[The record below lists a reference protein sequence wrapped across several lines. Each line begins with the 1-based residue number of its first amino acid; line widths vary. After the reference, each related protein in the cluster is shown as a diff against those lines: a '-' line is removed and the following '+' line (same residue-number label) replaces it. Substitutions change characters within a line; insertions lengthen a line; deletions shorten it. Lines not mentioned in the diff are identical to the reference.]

1 MFAIYTSGRINV
13 PVRCLLQE
21 AIDYP
26 SAINVKVVAQ
36 RGSSRLENLDSDPLE
51 LFLADLAMQIRRFY
65 VSTSRYC
72 IRQSERLLGS
82 LITFILSYPRISAV
96 LTKVISKW
104 PALHGTLIAIG
115 LRGGAPTSLSEPQL
129 ELDQQSKRIKTIY
142 QMLLEAA
149 PDASENS
156 L

>member
-1 MFAIYTSGRINV
+1 
-13 PVRCLLQE
+13 
-21 AIDYP
+21 
-26 SAINVKVVAQ
+26 
-36 RGSSRLENLDSDPLE
+36 
-51 LFLADLAMQIRRFY
+51 
-65 VSTSRYC
+65 
-72 IRQSERLLGS
+72 
-82 LITFILSYPRISAV
+82 LSYPRISAV

-129 ELDQQSKRIKTIY
+129 ELDQQSPRIKTIY